1 MRTRLPTVP
10 HGSSFR
16 VIILFCP
23 KDPVLSAT
31 RHQKPLAQSHAGQC
45 WLPHRRNP
53 EVNKSSFLQG
63 FCPAAR
69 ARSLARFR
77 RTKAR
82 IPWVL
87 DLRQVPPAWIH
98 QNRRMLGFPPPLR
111 DPAEEADHI
120 LPQPV
125 HEGIP
130 ASLDHTHG
138 SQVAL
143 HAYRDGP
150 TRNRTTTRPQRA
162 SRHAFGR
169 HLEVAIFSHT
179 HRSILRA

>member
-1 MRTRLPTVP
+1 MFCRLPHVP
-10 HGSSFR
+10 TKRQNF
-16 VIILFCP
+16 
-23 KDPVLSAT
+23 
-31 RHQKPLAQSHAGQC
+31 HAGQC

-111 DPAEEADHI
+111 APAEEADPH
-120 LPQPV
+120 PTST
-125 HEGIP
+125 G
-130 ASLDHTHG
+130 AR
-138 SQVAL
+138 
-143 HAYRDGP
+143 RDPGEFGPHPRLSGRP
-150 TRNRTTTRPQRA
+150 TRISRRPDTKPHHHEAATGLA
-162 SRHAFGR
+162 SRFWSTPRGGH
-169 HLEVAIFSHT
+169 I
-179 HRSILRA
+179 